1 MAKYKLIKELPIS
14 QDFWSLGETKEACIS
29 ISESSADIGEY
40 DPECLG
46 LDTPIVVFKIQTKR
60 GYIEFPQ
67 HHDFS
72 ILDYFK
78 EVPRDP
84 KSVWDLRPCENYY
97 HIRDCIVDRHLA
109 PTVTDVYNDQYRFHL
124 NGGNCFADLRSAELE
139 LEKRLAI
146 QKIKK
151 FVHDEDMEF
160 EPDWRDRDQD
170 KWGVYYSHQTKRLDV
185 KCYNSL
191 QPIPGLIPYL
201 KNKEDAG
208 KVIEKFRLELELIFG
223 IK

>member
-1 MAKYKLIKELPIS
+1 MFV
-14 QDFWSLGETKEACIS
+14 DSL
-29 ISESSADIGEY
+29 
-40 DPECLG
+40 
-46 LDTPIVVFKIQTKR
+46 
-60 GYIEFPQ
+60 
-67 HHDFS
+67 
-72 ILDYFK
+72 
-78 EVPRDP
+78 
-84 KSVWDLRPCENYY
+84 
-97 HIRDCIVDRHLA
+97 
-109 PTVTDVYNDQYRFHL
+109 
-124 NGGNCFADLRSAELE
+124 SAERE
-139 LEKRLAI
+139 LEKRLTI

-208 KVIEKFRLELELIFG
+208 KVIEKFRLELELIFE